1 MFAFNLQSVV
11 EWSSLSVVQRKAP
24 FAVQSVLLEQ
34 LMLMIPA
41 LAAMEFLAWIFKAA
55 DNAPGAVHSL
65 LSSSHSPLRH
75 CWGLS
80 YT

>member
-1 MFAFNLQSVV
+1 MFALNLQSVV

-41 LAAMEFLAWIFKAA
+41 LAAVEFLA
-55 DNAPGAVHSL
+55 
-65 LSSSHSPLRH
+65 
-75 CWGLS
+75 
-80 YT
+80 